1 MMSGFK
7 TELPQILGAA
17 KVAINQLPASKAGV
31 VILGLQAPSYR
42 EEVKV
47 TVLTTRDKELQSLG
61 REYFSMLA
69 VALALAGKRSEGQA
83 YLEKAWSLPGMPGYF
98 GKLCKDVHYTDA
110 M

>member
-1 MMSGFK
+1 MGFK
-7 TELPQILGAA
+7 AELPEILKAA
-17 KVAINQLPASKAGV
+17 RVAVELLPASKAGV

-42 EEVKV
+42 EGVKV

-69 VALALAGKRSEGQA
+69 VALALVGKRSEGQA
-83 YLEKAWSLPGMPGYF
+83 YLEKAWSLPGTPGYF
-98 GKLCKDVHYTDA
+98 GKLCKNVHYTA